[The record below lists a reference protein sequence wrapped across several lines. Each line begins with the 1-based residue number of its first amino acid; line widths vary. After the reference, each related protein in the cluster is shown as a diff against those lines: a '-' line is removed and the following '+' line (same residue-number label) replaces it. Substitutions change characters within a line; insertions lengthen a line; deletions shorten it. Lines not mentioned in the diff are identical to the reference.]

1 MPNGIVNTGA
11 NRLPFL
17 ERNNMQLMAR
27 EFNQHTGLIEEY
39 YYDHTKDRIVIR
51 HIMET
56 DPIINSN
63 KEEFKQFN
71 GVGYGDSNGLHKVA
85 SIPLILIEKW
95 KKEHGFDWFNSTDR
109 ERRIW
114 LDKPEHAFL
123 KTRPG
128 KLSGT
133 TNRSLSSK
141 VSQ

>member
-1 MPNGIVNTGA
+1 
-11 NRLPFL
+11 
-17 ERNNMQLMAR
+17 MQFMGK
-27 EFNQHTGLIEEY
+27 EFNEHTGCWEEY
-39 YYDHTKDRIVIR
+39 YYDHSRDVIVIR
-51 HIMET
+51 HVMDT
-56 DPIINSN
+56 DPIINAN
-63 KEEFKQFN
+63 KQEYNSFN
-71 GVGYGDSNGLHKVA
+71 GVGYGDSNGMHKVA
-85 SIPLILIEKW
+85 SIPLILVEKW
-95 KKEHGFDWFNSTDR
+95 KRELGFDWFNSTDK